1 MYDTFGGRVDDL
13 KTWLIE
19 ERFPQ
24 GWQPRVTKRYGYTML
39 SLNLRSLQVCLPFNV
54 VWDREKLIHSISW
67 LCGLSHHRLSFL
79 PRGPSAMGS
88 TPLKRLVVLQTLER
102 SSSSRMKVS

>member
-24 GWQPRVTKRYGYTML
+24 GWQPRVTKRYGYSLL
-39 SLNLRSLQVCLPFNV
+39 SMNLRSLQVRCLV
-54 VWDREKLIHSISW
+54 VFITKLI
-67 LCGLSHHRLSFL
+67 CE
-79 PRGPSAMGS
+79 
-88 TPLKRLVVLQTLER
+88 LVGHLV
-102 SSSSRMKVS
+102 

>member
-24 GWQPRVTKRYGYTML
+24 GWQPRVTKRYGYSML
-39 SLNLRSLQVCLPFNV
+39 ALNLRSLQVSPILF
-54 VWDREKLIHSISW
+54 W
-67 LCGLSHHRLSFL
+67 SF
-79 PRGPSAMGS
+79 GS
-88 TPLKRLVVLQTLER
+88 E
-102 SSSSRMKVS
+102 SYN